1 MSPCNELV
9 AIVNEANE
17 VIGALP
23 RAEMRRKRLPH
34 RAVYILVFNQRHEL
48 FVQKRTDTKDIYPGY
63 YDIAAGG
70 VVLSGE
76 SWEQAAQRELWEEM
90 GIQARLTPLFEFHHA
105 TDEND
110 VWGMAYMCLHEGPF
124 ELQAEE
130 VAGGEF
136 MPVKDILALAQRHP
150 FTPDGMELLQ
160 HFLACGGVNHALLT
174 ADGNSFDLTTKD

>member
-1 MSPCNELV
+1 MSSSELV
-9 AIVNEANE
+9 VIVNERNE
-17 VIGALP
+17 VIGAVS
-23 RAEMRRKRLPH
+23 RAEMRKRRLPH
-34 RAVYILVFNQRHEL
+34 RAVYVLVFNQRHEL
-48 FVQKRTDTKDIYPGY
+48 FVQKRTHTKDIYPGY

-76 SWEQAAQRELWEEM
+76 SWEEAARRELEEEL
-90 GIQARLTPLFEFHHA
+90 GIQAQLIPLFEFHNT

-110 VWGMAYMCLHEGPF
+110 VWGMAYVCLHDGPF
-124 ELQAEE
+124 VLQQEE

-136 MPVKDILALAQRHP
+136 MPIKDILALAQRHP

-160 HFLACGGVNHALLT
+160 RFLAREGLNHALFT